1 MRQKKS
7 GDAVF
12 GNKRT
17 SVLVIC
23 PDVISVI
30 FDFLMDN
37 LRYKQWIYILE
48 DVSFWGAWPILR
60 PQNQDTFARLMFVSN
75 VSAILNHFKVL
86 TRTEAIISYQR
97 GKKIIKLQQFW

>member
-1 MRQKKS
+1 MKNAVKTQMMQSPLKTEMTGEDGLPLASQSCDASACFRGPPSPDMRQKKS

-48 DVSFWGAWPILR
+48 DVSFWGA
-60 PQNQDTFARLMFVSN
+60 
-75 VSAILNHFKVL
+75 
-86 TRTEAIISYQR
+86 
-97 GKKIIKLQQFW
+97 